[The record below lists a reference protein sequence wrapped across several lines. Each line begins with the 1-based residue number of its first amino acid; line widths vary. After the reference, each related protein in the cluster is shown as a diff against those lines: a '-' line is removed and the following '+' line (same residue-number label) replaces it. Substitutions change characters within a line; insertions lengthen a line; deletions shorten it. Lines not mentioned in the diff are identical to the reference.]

1 MQASKNGI
9 EISKAEL
16 GLLLHFAGGPTKD
29 GVVKFRIAGSG
40 RLTACSGD
48 GKKSVEVI
56 AKAGDAEDGEWA
68 VPATFLETL
77 RRGINKGKTEAVLE
91 VNGKGLKH
99 ARLRGAA
106 SKDKQIAIEDESNGT
121 STQLSI
127 DKVHKDLEASSKQL
141 SGSWFAFIPKNFA
154 RPLEAMFKAA
164 DECPITAYPPKESTD
179 HVCFE
184 ASCEG
189 GRFRCK
195 LPTAA
200 VVAPGDEAHDEEDN
214 DEPAP
219 GKPAKQQA
227 LPGTEP
233 PKKPKRGSKTP
244 PQQTDAAED
253 SGVVGDDYQPDGVV
267 EGTKKKASKKAP
279 KKS

>member
-77 RRGINKGKTEAVLE
+77 RRGINKGKTEAILE

-106 SKDKQIAIEDESNGT
+106 SKDKQIGIEDESNGT

-127 DKVHKDLEASSKQL
+127 DKVHKELESGSKQL
-141 SGSWFAFIPKNFA
+141 SGSWFAFLPKNFA
-154 RPLEAMFKAA
+154 RPLDVMSKAA
-164 DECPITAYPPKESTD
+164 DGCPITAYPPKEATD
-179 HVCFE
+179 HVYFE

-189 GRFRCK
+189 GRFRCM

-200 VVAPGDEAHDEEDN
+200 VVAPGDEADEDD

-219 GKPAKQQA
+219 GKPAKQAA
-227 LPGTEP
+227 LPGTELATQ
-233 PKKPKRGSKTP
+233 KRPKRAKAAP
-244 PQQTDAAED
+244 PQGASEED
-253 SGVVGDDYQPDGVV
+253 GGVVDNDYKPDGAV
-267 EGTKKKASKKAP
+267 EGGKKARKKAAKKK
-279 KKS
+279 